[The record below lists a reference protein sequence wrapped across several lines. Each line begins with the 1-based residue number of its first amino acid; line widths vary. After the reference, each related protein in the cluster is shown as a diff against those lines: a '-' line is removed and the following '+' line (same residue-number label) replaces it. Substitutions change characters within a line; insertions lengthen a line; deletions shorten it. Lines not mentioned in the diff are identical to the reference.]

1 MRDYLSFAKKLCL
14 EAGDKALEFFKKE
27 NSIEFKSDK
36 DFAITADYEVE
47 RLILDKIK
55 DTYPDHSILSEEAGE
70 KITQSKYRW
79 IIDPIDGTANFKA
92 GLPHFC
98 TTASLQVDG
107 ELSLA
112 VIYLPVYKELYFAEK
127 GKGAFMNNKAIE
139 TSSTNDLK
147 QFFVA
152 YGTSNHKNQTAI
164 DLGSISFN
172 KILQNCRAARL
183 SGSSLYDL
191 SHLAKGT
198 FDAMIKVQASFWDYA
213 AGCMLVEEA
222 GGTVTD
228 YDGNKWGEH
237 TKDIVISNGKKHVE
251 FLEILN
257 K

>member
-1 MRDYLSFAKKLCL
+1 MDGYLSFAKKLCL

-47 RLILDKIK
+47 KLILDKIK
-55 DTYPDHSILSEEAGE
+55 DTYPEHSILSEEAGE
-70 KITQSKYRW
+70 KITKSKYRW

-98 TTASLQVDG
+98 TTASLQIG
-107 ELSLA
+107 TEIALA
-112 VIYLPVYKELYFAEK
+112 VIYLPFYEELYYAEK
-127 GKGAFMNNKAIE
+127 DNGAYMNDKPIKV
-139 TSSTNDLK
+139 SKTNDLK

-152 YGTSNHKNQTAI
+152 YGTSNHKNDTAI
-164 DLGSISFN
+164 KLGANSFS
-172 KILQNCRAARL
+172 KILPSCRAARL

-198 FDAMIKVQASFWDYA
+198 YDAMIKVQASFWDYA
-213 AGCMLVEEA
+213 AGCMIAEEA
-222 GGTVTD
+222 GATITD
-228 YDGNKWGEH
+228 FNGNKWGEH
-237 TKDIVISNGKKHVE
+237 TKDIVISNGIKHVE